1 MVRRE
6 NWGVD
11 SISRTRGWLGSS
23 GMKYKS
29 RRDLRT
35 ELSRTPIVN
44 GGKEAEKSVIK
55 RSRSNP
61 KGEKQTNKKM

>member
-1 MVRRE
+1 
-6 NWGVD
+6 
-11 SISRTRGWLGSS
+11 
-23 GMKYKS
+23 MKYKS